1 MKALDELL
9 SIQKQME
16 EIAQKLSLTEAEKER
31 NILVLEEKD
40 KLIRKFDKRIEEL
53 TIQMEV
59 IEKKLL

>member
-53 TIQMEV
+53 KVQMEV
-59 IEKKLL
+59 AQKKLL